1 MGRRSV
7 FTGPAAA
14 SLACRIG
21 NLVAQDQS
29 GSGQGLLARLQQAK
43 KVRGNPTGRSRAWK
57 DFSTSSRDLR
67 LLIAIDVVLGFPDRV
82 ARQPERYA
90 MPSEAS
96 LTKGGIGGTKSTL
109 GTNHWRNC
117 AGSAAAGRTEPLKLS
132 PQIVVV
138 A

>member
-1 MGRRSV
+1 MNRLHTQSFANGITVHASERDGSVNVRPMGRRSV
-7 FTGPAAA
+7 LTGLAAA

-109 GTNHWRNC
+109 G
-117 AGSAAAGRTEPLKLS
+117 
-132 PQIVVV
+132 
-138 A
+138 